1 MSSEG
6 PDRYV
11 RHYDFVAT
19 SKAVLETLARY
30 AAMRLEGV
38 NLNVV
43 RAGYVWTESFRAT
56 FGDEFA
62 GFAKAR
68 GLDRHFV
75 HPEEIAHAI
84 LALCSGLLDGM
95 TGQVLA
101 VDRGLPFFETLACS
115 ATKPAFP

>member
-11 RHYDFVAT
+11 RHYDFVA
-19 SKAVLETLARY
+19 SCKAVLETLARY
-30 AAMRLEGV
+30 AAMRLDGV

-56 FGDEFA
+56 FGEEFG
-62 GFAKAR
+62 GFARER

-75 HPEEIAHAI
+75 RPEEVARAI
-84 LALCSGLLDGM
+84 VALCSGLLDGM

-101 VDRGLPFFETLACS
+101 VDRGLPFFETLACG
-115 ATKPAFP
+115 ATKLESP